1 MMALDQTETGTVRDQ
16 ISAQL
21 VDGINNI
28 RIQTTTRLLNGQD
41 EALHKAVEQIDI
53 VRAFL
58 KTPEKILGNPL
69 TKHGEI
75 AEQVEVGV
83 RNARSLV
90 EQGDFVATFEGVG
103 RTAPE
108 DFLLDGIAVQSK
120 FINGAN
126 NGLGEVLEHMSKYE
140 TFGRDGSCY
149 QIPKDQFETIT
160 RVINGDPGPLSDK
173 SVRAILA
180 KVKEIEETS
189 GKPFQDVVKPS
200 LQNYADPQQGKVFDT
215 LEREENALA
224 DRNDRRKEQIRS
236 ENGPSL
242 AGAAQAAA
250 IAGAV
255 GGAVG
260 LTTSLYAKYKEGK
273 NVFKGDFNTQDW
285 ADVGIDTGTAAI
297 GGAIAGGSI
306 YLMTNYANM
315 AAPFAGAV
323 VSAAKGVSTLI
334 VDYHAGRID
343 LDELISLGT
352 VVCAESAIVGIA
364 TAAGQA
370 LIPVPVIGAVV
381 GSVAGKMLAEFL
393 KGQSAGIQATLDARM
408 NEYLATVDRQC
419 QAVVQD
425 ILEAFDHLG
434 DLMTAAFD
442 IERNTELL
450 HSSVVLALTLGVSPA
465 VLITRHE
472 ELDAFMMS

>member
-1 MMALDQTETGTVRDQ
+1 MTGDQTGTVRDQ

-21 VDGINNI
+21 VEGINSI
-28 RIQTTTRLLNGQD
+28 RVHTTTLLLNGQD
-41 EALHKAVEQIDI
+41 GAFHKAVEQIDI
-53 VRAFL
+53 VRTFL
-58 KTPEKILGNPL
+58 ESPEKILGNPL

-75 AEQVEVGV
+75 AEQVEVGI
-83 RNARSLV
+83 RNARSLI
-90 EQGDFVATFEGVG
+90 EQGDFVATFDGVG
-103 RTAPE
+103 RTAKE
-108 DFLLDGIAVQSK
+108 DFLLEGIAVQSK

-126 NGLGEVLEHMSKYE
+126 SGLREVLEHMEQYKD
-140 TFGRDGSCY
+140 FGRDGSYY

-160 RVINGDPGPLSDK
+160 KVMNGDPGPLGKD
-173 SVRAILA
+173 SVRAIMA
-180 KVKEIEETS
+180 KVKEIEAES
-189 GKPFQDVVKPS
+189 GKPFQEVVRPS
-200 LQNYADPQQGKVFDT
+200 VQNYADPQQGKVFDT
-215 LEREENALA
+215 LSKEEDALTERNEQ
-224 DRNDRRKEQIRS
+224 RKEQIRC

-260 LTTSLYAKYKEGK
+260 LTTSLYAKYKDGK
-273 NVFKGDFNTQDW
+273 NVFNGDFDASDW

-306 YLMTNYANM
+306 YLMTNYAGM

-323 VSAAKGVSTLI
+323 VSAAKGMSALI
-334 VDYHAGRID
+334 ADYNANRID

-352 VVCAESAIVGIA
+352 VICAESAIVGIA
-364 TAAGQA
+364 TAAGQT
-370 LIPVPVIGAVV
+370 LIPIPIVGAVV
-381 GSVAGKMLAEFL
+381 GSVAGKMVAEFL
-393 KGQSAGIQATLDARM
+393 KGQSAHVQAAMDARM

-425 ILEAFDHLG
+425 ILDAFDRLG
-434 DLMTAAFD
+434 ELMTAAFD

-450 HSSVVLALTLGVSPA
+450 QSSVVLALSLGVTPD